1 MEAPFA
7 YVYAGRHDRTCE
19 IIRAGLD
26 QCFGD
31 TPCGMVGNDDS
42 GGMSSWYVW
51 NALGLFPVAG
61 QDVFLISSPLFT
73 AARLRLA
80 GGAVFTIEARGNGPD
95 RPYVAAASLNGLP
108 LERPFIRW
116 VDLAGGGRLSL
127 EMSDQPA
134 SSS

>member
-1 MEAPFA
+1 MSGTPLGFFA
-7 YVYAGRHDRTCE
+7 
-19 IIRAGLD
+19 
-26 QCFGD
+26 
-31 TPCGMVGNDDS
+31 
-42 GGMSSWYVW
+42 
-51 NALGLFPVAG
+51 VAG

-73 AARLRLA
+73 ATRLRLA